1 VRIRRV
7 CVGVF
12 VDDSVV
18 GRKPKPSVAVIQ
30 SIVVRTSRIVAASGL
45 VGVGHV
51 PVRWSLIG

>member
-1 VRIRRV
+1 MMVRVSLQILI
-7 CVGVF
+7 CQ
-12 VDDSVV
+12 